1 MGQYSFDVGGE
12 NFQQI
17 VIEGSRKVP
26 VVVDFW
32 AEWCGPCRVLK
43 PILEK
48 LAEEYQGKFILA
60 KVNADYN
67 QELAARYGVRGI
79 PSVKAFVGGQIVDE
93 FSGAL
98 PESAVREFLERI
110 IPSPAE
116 ELRLKAA
123 ELKAQGDKAKA
134 LQVLAE
140 ASKLDPKNEA
150 VRLDAAEIMLDVD
163 QIDEAARLLESLSAR
178 ARDEDRAQQLLARL
192 NFARSKASGEDEAG
206 LRARIAANPQDMDA
220 RLKLANLLI
229 ASGRYTEGMDELLE
243 MIRRDKTWNEE
254 AARKTMLSVFNLLGA
269 SPLVSEY
276 RRKLASALN

>member
-1 MGQYSFDVGGE
+1 MGQYAFDVGRE
-12 NFQQI
+12 DFQQV
-17 VIEGSRKVP
+17 VIEGSKRVP

-48 LAEEYQGKFILA
+48 LADEYQGKFILA

-123 ELKAQGDKAKA
+123 ELKAAGEPARA

-140 ASKLDPKNEA
+140 ASKLDPRNEA
-150 VRLDAAEIMLDVD
+150 VRMDAAEIMLDLD
-163 QIDEAARLLESLSAR
+163 QIDEAARLLESLSANSR
-178 ARDEDRAQQLLARL
+178 TEARAQQLLARL
-192 NFARSKASGEDEAG
+192 TFARSKASGQDEAG
-206 LRARIAANPQDMDA
+206 LRARIAANPEDMA
-220 RLKLANLLI
+220 TRLALANLLI
-229 ASGRYTEGMDELLE
+229 TTGRYAEGMDELLE

-254 AARKTMLSVFNLLGA
+254 AARKTMLSVFNLLGG

>member
-1 MGQYSFDVGGE
+1 MGQYAFDVGRE
-12 NFQQI
+12 DFQQV
-17 VIEGSRKVP
+17 VIEGSKRVP

-48 LAEEYQGKFILA
+48 LADEYQGKFILA

-123 ELKAQGDKAKA
+123 ELKAAGEPARA

-140 ASKLDPKNEA
+140 ASKLDPRNEA
-150 VRLDAAEIMLDVD
+150 VRMDAAEIMLDLD
-163 QIDEAARLLESLSAR
+163 QIDEAARLLESLSANSR
-178 ARDEDRAQQLLARL
+178 TEARAQQLLARL
-192 NFARSKASGEDEAG
+192 TFARSKASGQDEAG
-206 LRARIAANPQDMDA
+206 LRARIAANPEDMA
-220 RLKLANLLI
+220 TRLTLANLLI
-229 ASGRYTEGMDELLE
+229 ASGRYAEGMDELLE

-254 AARKTMLSVFNLLGA
+254 AARKTMLSVFNLLGG

>member
-1 MGQYSFDVGGE
+1 MGQFAFDVGRDD
-12 NFQQI
+12 FQQV
-17 VIEGSRKVP
+17 VIEGSKKVP

-48 LAEEYQGKFILA
+48 LADEYQGKFILA

-79 PSVKAFVGGQIVDE
+79 PSVKAFVGGKIVDE

-116 ELRLKAA
+116 ELRLKAL
-123 ELKAQGDKAKA
+123 EIKAQGDKAKA

-140 ASKLDPKNEA
+140 ASKIDPRNEA

-163 QIDEAARLLESLSAR
+163 QIDEAARLLESLSANTR
-178 ARDEDRAQQLLARL
+178 TEARAQQLLARL
-192 NFARSKASGEDEAG
+192 NFARSKASGEDEAA
-206 LRARIAANPQDMDA
+206 LRARIAANPGDMDA

-229 ASGRYTEGMDELLE
+229 ASARYAEGMDELLE
-243 MIRRDKTWNEE
+243 MIHRDKTWNEE
-254 AARKTMLSVFNLLGA
+254 AARKTMLSVFNLLGGGA
-269 SPLVSEY
+269 LVSEY

>member
-1 MGQYSFDVGGE
+1 MGQYSFDVGRD
-12 NFQQI
+12 NFQQV

-60 KVNADYN
+60 KVNADQN
-67 QELAARYGVRGI
+67 PDLAASFGVRGI
-79 PSVKAFVGGQIVDE
+79 PSVKAFVDGRVVDE
-93 FSGAL
+93 FSGAI
-98 PESAVREFLERI
+98 PEAAVREFLERI

-116 ELRLKAA
+116 ELRRKAA
-123 ELKAQGDKAKA
+123 AQRAVGDTAGA
-134 LQVLAE
+134 LQTLAE
-140 ASKLDPKNEA
+140 AARLDRTNED
-150 VRLDAAEIMLDVD
+150 VRLDAAEILLDLG
-163 QIDEAARLLESLSAR
+163 QTEEAARLLDSLSPATR
-178 ARDEDRAQQLLARL
+178 MEDRPQQLLARL
-192 NFARSKASGEDEAG
+192 TFARSAQAGQDEQS
-206 LRARIAANPQDMDA
+206 LRSRIAANPDDMET
-220 RLKLANLLI
+220 RLQLANLLV
-229 ASGRYTEGMDELLE
+229 AAGRHAEGMDELLE
-243 MIRRDKTWNEE
+243 MVRRDRHWKDE

>member
-1 MGQYSFDVGGE
+1 MGQYSFDVGRE
-12 NFQQI
+12 NFQQL
-17 VIEGSRKVP
+17 VIEGSHKVP

-43 PILEK
+43 PILER

-140 ASKLDPKNEA
+140 ASKLDPKNET
-150 VRLDAAEIMLDVD
+150 VRLDAAEIMLDVE
-163 QIDEAARLLESLSAR
+163 QIDEAARLLESLSATTR
-178 ARDEDRAQQLLARL
+178 NESRAQQLLARL
-192 NFARSKASGEDEAG
+192 NFARCKAGGEDEAE
-206 LRARIAANPQDMDA
+206 LRARIAANPQDMA
-220 RLKLANLLI
+220 TRLKLANLLI
-229 ASGRYTEGMDELLE
+229 ASGRHAEGMDELLE

>member
-1 MGQYSFDVGGE
+1 MGQYAFDVGRDD
-12 NFQQI
+12 FQQV
-17 VIEGSRKVP
+17 VIEGSKKVP

-48 LAEEYQGKFILA
+48 LADEYQGKFILA

-123 ELKAQGDKAKA
+123 ELKAQGERAKA

-140 ASKLDPKNEA
+140 ASKLDPRNEA
-150 VRLDAAEIMLDVD
+150 VRLGAAEIMLDVD
-163 QIDEAARLLESLSAR
+163 QIDEAARLLESLSADTR
-178 ARDEDRAQQLLARL
+178 TEARAQQLLARL

-206 LRARIAANPQDMDA
+206 LRARIAANPQDMDT
-220 RLKLANLLI
+220 RLKLANLLV
-229 ASGRYTEGMDELLE
+229 ASGRYAEGMDELLE
-243 MIRRDKTWNEE
+243 MIRRDKAWNEE
-254 AARKTMLSVFNLLGA
+254 IARKTMLSVFNLLGA

>member
-1 MGQYSFDVGGE
+1 MGQYAFDVGRDD
-12 NFQQI
+12 FQQV
-17 VIEGSRKVP
+17 VIDGSKKVP

-48 LAEEYQGKFILA
+48 LADEYQGKFILA

-116 ELRLKAA
+116 ELRLKAT
-123 ELKAQGDKAKA
+123 ELKAQGDRAKA

-140 ASKLDPKNEA
+140 ASKLDPRNEA

-163 QIDEAARLLESLSAR
+163 QIDEAARLLESLSADTR
-178 ARDEDRAQQLLARL
+178 TEARAQQLLARL

-206 LRARIAANPQDMDA
+206 LRAHIAANPGDMDT
-220 RLKLANLLI
+220 RLRLANLLI
-229 ASGRYTEGMDELLE
+229 ASGRYAEGMDELLE
-243 MIRRDKTWNEE
+243 MIRRDKAWNEE

>member
-1 MGQYSFDVGGE
+1 MGQYAFDVGRDD
-12 NFQQI
+12 FQQV
-17 VIEGSRKVP
+17 VIEGSKKVP

-48 LAEEYQGKFILA
+48 LADEYQGKFILA

-123 ELKAQGDKAKA
+123 ELKAQGDRAKA

-140 ASKLDPKNEA
+140 ASKLDPRNEA

-163 QIDEAARLLESLSAR
+163 QIDEAARLLESLSADTR
-178 ARDEDRAQQLLARL
+178 TEARAQQLLARL

-206 LRARIAANPQDMDA
+206 LRARIAANPGDMDT

-229 ASGRYTEGMDELLE
+229 ASGRYAEGMDELLE

-254 AARKTMLSVFNLLGA
+254 AARKTMLSVFNLLGG